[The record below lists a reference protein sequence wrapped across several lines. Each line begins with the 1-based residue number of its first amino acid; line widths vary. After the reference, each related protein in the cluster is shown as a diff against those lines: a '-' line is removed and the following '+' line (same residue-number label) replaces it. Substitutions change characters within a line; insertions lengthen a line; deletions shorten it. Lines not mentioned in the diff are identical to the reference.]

1 MILLIRTYLLRLLL
15 LLTGLLTV
23 GEAGAAS
30 VKTDTLHLRFRLD
43 SIHIDMGYIDNAKV
57 WRTFEENYQ
66 RYFARADSL
75 PLRIDIYS
83 GASPEGPAAH
93 NIWLGES
100 RGVALQNQIR
110 KLLNGRETR
119 FVIHNEGPRW
129 DALYAAIAA
138 SDESWR
144 DEVLRI
150 LEQEPSKND
159 KQRDHRE
166 QKLRALHDGK
176 VWPVMLDKYL
186 APLRSGSTAVLS
198 FLNPRDTVYVRD
210 TVVLAMTIY
219 PDRHGDLV
227 PSTAGV
233 AAKKERGPVV
243 RQPVWIL
250 RTNLPLLGLGTP
262 NIQAEL
268 SLDRRDRWSVNVEGV
283 FSWWTFSRN
292 AYANQII
299 YGSVELRRWLGDR
312 SHHHTLDGWHVGLG
326 IGGGYGDVEWK
337 SNGYQAEVFSGF
349 VNIGWQHRFGKRR
362 QWAFDAG
369 IGLGYAYIPYRRYEG
384 STRFP
389 VGKEEEYDDHLMY
402 QETRQLNW
410 FGTPHVNI
418 SIGYVFSQRHAADR
432 RKKSEAREA
441 ERQDYQQFKAR
452 MKAEEKQ
459 KRADEKKNRHRKDNR

>member
-1 MILLIRTYLLRLLL
+1 MRLLL
-15 LLTGLLTV
+15 LLTALLTV
-23 GEAGAAS
+23 GEGKAVS
-30 VKTDTLHLRFRLD
+30 VKTDTLQLRFRLD

-138 SDESWR
+138 SDEPWR

-150 LEQEPSKND
+150 LEKEPSKND

-176 VWPVMLDKYL
+176 VWPVLLDKYL

-219 PDRHGDLV
+219 PDKKAK
-227 PSTAGV
+227 SAK
-233 AAKKERGPVV
+233 KKERGPVV

-262 NIQAEL
+262 NLQAEL

-312 SHHHTLDGWHVGLG
+312 SRHHTLDGRHIGLG

-337 SNGYQAEVFSGF
+337 SKGYQAEVYSAF

-384 STRFP
+384 STRYP
-389 VGKEEEYDDHLMY
+389 VGKEEEYDDHLMW

-418 SIGYVFSQRHAADR
+418 SIGYVFNMKK
-432 RKKSEAREA
+432 RKE
-441 ERQDYQQFKAR
+441 
-452 MKAEEKQ
+452 MKE
-459 KRADEKKNRHRKDNR
+459 

>member
-15 LLTGLLTV
+15 LLMALLTV
-23 GEAGAAS
+23 GEGKAVS
-30 VKTDTLHLRFRLD
+30 VKTDTLQLRFRLD

-138 SDESWR
+138 SDEPWR

-176 VWPVMLDKYL
+176 VWPVLLDKYL

-219 PDRHGDLV
+219 PDKKAK
-227 PSTAGV
+227 SAK
-233 AAKKERGPVV
+233 KKERGPVV
-243 RQPVWIL
+243 RQPAWIL

-299 YGSVELRRWLGDR
+299 YGSVELRRWLGNR
-312 SHHHTLDGWHVGLG
+312 SRHHTLDGWHIGLG
-326 IGGGYGDVEWK
+326 LGGGYGDVEWK
-337 SNGYQAEVFSGF
+337 SQGYQAEVFSGF
-349 VNIGWQHRFGKRR
+349 VNIGWQQRFGKRR

-384 STRFP
+384 STRYP
-389 VGKEEEYDDHLMY
+389 VGKEEEYDDHLMW

-418 SIGYVFSQRHAADR
+418 SIGYVFNMKK
-432 RKKSEAREA
+432 RKE
-441 ERQDYQQFKAR
+441 
-452 MKAEEKQ
+452 MKE
-459 KRADEKKNRHRKDNR
+459 

>member
-1 MILLIRTYLLRLLL
+1 MTVVGWLSVA
-15 LLTGLLTV
+15 LTADAQQL
-23 GEAGAAS
+23 S
-30 VKTDTLHLRFRLD
+30 VKTDTLQLRFRLD

-129 DALYAAIAA
+129 DALYAAIVA
-138 SDESWR
+138 SDEPWR

-176 VWPVMLDKYL
+176 VWPVLLDKYL

-219 PDRHGDLV
+219 PDKKV
-227 PSTAGV
+227 KSAK
-233 AAKKERGPVV
+233 KKERGPVV
-243 RQPVWIL
+243 RQPAWIL

-312 SHHHTLDGWHVGLG
+312 SLHHTLDGWHIGLG

-337 SNGYQAEVFSGF
+337 SKGYQAEVYSAF

-384 STRFP
+384 STRYP
-389 VGKEEEYDDHLMY
+389 VGKEEEYDDHLMW

-418 SIGYVFSQRHAADR
+418 SIGYVFNMKK
-432 RKKSEAREA
+432 RKE
-441 ERQDYQQFKAR
+441 
-452 MKAEEKQ
+452 MKE
-459 KRADEKKNRHRKDNR
+459 